1 MTAGDG
7 LPGDDMPIVRGISER
22 WRGLRDTLLSSRRFQ
37 RWAAAFPLT
46 RPVARRHAA
55 ALFDLCAGFVYSQVL
70 AACVQLDLF
79 SLLQHGPQPAATL
92 AARFSIPVQAMT
104 ALLEAAASLR
114 LLERRGERGFGLG
127 PLGAAMLGNPGIAAM
142 VAHHAALY
150 ADFADPVALLSG
162 TSGERRL
169 SRYWPYAA
177 ASGAPELTRA
187 AVSPYTALMAASQPM
202 VAEMVL
208 GAYSFA
214 PHRCLLDVGGGDGSF
229 LIAAGRQAPRLEL
242 KLFDLP
248 DVAAIAREKFAAASL
263 GDRASVAGGN
273 FLTDALPR
281 GADVIS
287 LIRVVHDH
295 GDEAVLNLFARVREA
310 LPEGGT
316 LVIGEP
322 LAGAPGVDSV
332 GAYFEIYL
340 QAMGSG
346 RPRTFAAMR
355 QLLHLAG
362 FRNIR
367 RRPTRIP
374 LIASVVVAQC
384 DNLSVN
390 FS

>member
-46 RPVARRHAA
+46 RPVARRHAV

-79 SLLQHGPQPAATL
+79 ALLQHGPQPAATL

-114 LLERRGERGFGLG
+114 LLERRGERFGLG
-127 PLGAAMLGNPGIAAM
+127 PLGAALLGNPGIAAM

-150 ADFADPVALLSG
+150 ADLADPVALLSG
-162 TSGERRL
+162 TTGERRL

-177 ASGAPELTRA
+177 ASCAAAPSALGLTRA
-187 AVSPYTALMAASQPM
+187 AVAPYTALMAASQPM

-214 PHRCLLDVGGGDGSF
+214 RRRCLLDVGGGDGSF

-242 KLFDLP
+242 RLFDLP

-263 GDRASVAGGN
+263 GDRTSVAGGN

-295 GDEAVLNLFARVREA
+295 GDEAVLNLFARIREA
-310 LPEGGT
+310 LPEGGR

-332 GAYFEIYL
+332 EAYFEIYL

-346 RPRTFAAMR
+346 RPRTFVAMR
-355 QLLHLAG
+355 QLLHRAG
-362 FRNIR
+362 FRSIR
-367 RRPTRIP
+367 RCPTRIP
-374 LIASVVVAQC
+374 LIASVVVAR
-384 DNLSVN
+384 S
-390 FS
+390 